1 MIVRDM
7 FVASDDARVIARA
20 IFEDRCRPQNLYGWI
35 TKYYAQ
41 LMKLKSAKVRKS
53 DIMFYMS
60 VLVDEDDNDRLYAN
74 VSGFYYEDI
83 KDDLTC
89 FLAIEAL
96 DYNHYAALYVPDYT
110 VQRYGEEVV
119 AAAALR
125 EYGWN
130 GFDKTI
136 VCPDS
141 MRIKILEAL
150 DDMKQEIFL
159 IDKHYF
165 DRCRSQFRK
174 SYECKSVPQWDD
186 AKTAEGV
193 KDNRSEC
200 SHSLNRM
207 ALTER

>member
-1 MIVRDM
+1 MMVRDM
-7 FVASDDARVIARA
+7 FLGSDDARVIARA
-20 IFEDRCRPQNLYGWI
+20 IFEDRCKPQDIYCWM

-53 DIMFYMS
+53 NMMFYLS
-60 VLVDEDDNDRLYAN
+60 VLVNEDDYDRIYAN
-74 VSGFYYEDI
+74 VSGFSYEDI

-89 FLAIEAL
+89 FLAIEGL
-96 DYNHYAALYVPDYT
+96 DYKRYASLYVPDYT
-110 VQRYGEEVV
+110 VQRYGAEVV
-119 AAAALR
+119 ASEALR

-130 GFDKTI
+130 GFDKSI

-159 IDKHYF
+159 VDKNYF
-165 DRCRSQFRK
+165 NRCRSQFRK

-193 KDNRSEC
+193 KDNRSDC
-200 SHSLNRM
+200 GHSIIF
-207 ALTER
+207 

>member
-83 KDDLTC
+83 NSVY
-89 FLAIEAL
+89 F
-96 DYNHYAALYVPDYT
+96 V
-110 VQRYGEEVV
+110 
-119 AAAALR
+119 
-125 EYGWN
+125 
-130 GFDKTI
+130 
-136 VCPDS
+136 DS
-141 MRIKILEAL
+141 
-150 DDMKQEIFL
+150 
-159 IDKHYF
+159 Y
-165 DRCRSQFRK
+165 
-174 SYECKSVPQWDD
+174 
-186 AKTAEGV
+186 AKTYITEDLARLMEYDMIDPYAGTYDYM
-193 KDNRSEC
+193 KSDKIQAKLNYFYSCIRSVWDTSGWPSKTSWE
-200 SHSLNRM
+200 
-207 ALTER
+207 E

>member
-1 MIVRDM
+1 MQVRDM
-7 FVASDDARVIARA
+7 FLGSDDARVIARA
-20 IFEDRCRPQNLYGWI
+20 IFEDRCKPQDIYCWM

-53 DIMFYMS
+53 NMMFYLS
-60 VLVDEDDNDRLYAN
+60 VLVNEDDYDRIYAN
-74 VSGFYYEDI
+74 VSGFSYEDI

-89 FLAIEAL
+89 FLAIEGL
-96 DYNHYAALYVPDYT
+96 DYKRYASLYVPDYT
-110 VQRYGEEVV
+110 VQRYGAEVV
-119 AAAALR
+119 ASEALR

-130 GFDKTI
+130 GFDKSI

-159 IDKHYF
+159 VDKNYF
-165 DRCRSQFRK
+165 NRCRSQFRK

-193 KDNRSEC
+193 KDNRSDC
-200 SHSLNRM
+200 GHSIIF
-207 ALTER
+207 